1 MLNKRFPL
9 LFLLTLMISE
19 PVLAHS
25 PIEGLGNF
33 YNGLLHPVMVPAH
46 LLLLIV
52 LGLLVGQKGMYQNR
66 VAIMV
71 VLISTGV
78 GLIGAWYSVG
88 GEIEIVLLSAA
99 AMIGLLIALNNP
111 LGNYFV
117 SIMTAF
123 VGLFIGIDS
132 AQDLLSGTV
141 KLLYLIGCGV
151 GTTLTFLCSMVFADY
166 FNKQSWQQII
176 VRVLGSWIAASAL
189 LVLALSF
196 ASS

>member
-9 LFLLTLMISE
+9 LFLLALMISE

-52 LGLLVGQKGMYQNR
+52 LGLLVGQKGIYQNR

-141 KLLYLIGCGV
+141 KLVYLIGCGV
-151 GTTLTFLCSMVFADY
+151 GATLTFLCSMVFADY